1 MCVCLFV
8 EDVGLLDWAAMLL
21 EKLLQI
27 LICYFRPQVGNLSI
41 GVVNFKMYLM
51 LPLEK
56 YKTCMTI
63 KNTHTHTLTH
73 TNTNTH
79 THTDPNSI

>member
-1 MCVCLFV
+1 MCGCLFV

-21 EKLLQI
+21 EKLLQV

-41 GVVNFKMYLM
+41 CVVNFKMYLM

-56 YKTCMTI
+56 
-63 KNTHTHTLTH
+63 
-73 TNTNTH
+73 
-79 THTDPNSI
+79 